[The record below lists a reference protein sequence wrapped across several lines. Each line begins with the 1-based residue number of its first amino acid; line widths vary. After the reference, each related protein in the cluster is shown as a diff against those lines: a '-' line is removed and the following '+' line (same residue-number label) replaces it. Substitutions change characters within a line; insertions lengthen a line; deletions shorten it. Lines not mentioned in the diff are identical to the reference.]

1 MVPPV
6 PFFYDSDASEHLRKG
21 GRIVVYFIVTIYTD
35 KNQGRGSYD
44 EYIQEV
50 RPLVEAYGGT
60 YIVRSDNVTPL
71 DERWKPA
78 RVIVIEW
85 ESRRDL
91 ERCLKSEAYKKIVSK
106 RENSV
111 DSRAVIVEG

>member
-1 MVPPV
+1 M
-6 PFFYDSDASEHLRKG
+6 
-21 GRIVVYFIVTIYTD
+21 VYFIVTVYTD
-35 KNQGRGSYD
+35 KNQGRGEYE
-44 EYIQEV
+44 EYIREV

-85 ESRRDL
+85 ENRRNL
-91 ERCLKSEAYKKIVSK
+91 ERCLKSEAYRRIVSK

-111 DSRAVIVEG
+111 DSRAVIVEE